1 MAEDRPDRPA
11 NPQRK
16 EAERESE
23 SKRDSEIEELTR
35 QIAAVVQQAGAES
48 RQDLRDYAIGLLKE
62 ETEFAEA
69 PATPVEVTDASRFN
83 PLAIAILLVLVALPL
98 LLSIV
103 FFPVGL
109 AVLFL
114 AAIMGVWGLLATA
127 FRRGPG

>member
-11 NPQRK
+11 NQQPDLA
-16 EAERESE
+16 AEH
-23 SKRDSEIEELTR
+23 DSEIEELTR
-35 QIAAVVQQAGAES
+35 QIAAVVGRAGVES

-69 PATPVEVTDASRFN
+69 PVAPAEITDASRFN
-83 PLAIAILLVLVALPL
+83 PLAIALLLVLVALPL

-109 AVLFL
+109 AVLAL
-114 AAIMGVWGLLATA
+114 AAIMGGWGVLATV
-127 FRRGPG
+127 FSRR